1 MRIIIFLCAFLVS
14 FNGDLMAQVRE
25 ISGIRESVVDFD
37 SFGNLYK
44 IHVAQKGVG
53 IKYIASLYGVSEE
66 EISKLN
72 GFRDGH
78 ILLEGDMIKIP
89 IEKERILSN
98 LNGNEESKDLI
109 ALYYIVKPKETL
121 FRIAKVYFEQ
131 DITIFQERNNMT
143 NADLMVGQQVLVGWI
158 KSPYQREEDN
168 ESLSE
173 TIKLYN
179 ADLLKD
185 STLIGVEWRRE
196 RAVAY
201 WEKFDKG
208 ERGRFYVL
216 HPTARINSMM
226 EIYNPMLRRKV
237 KAKVLGRIPEDT
249 YRKDISIL
257 VSPETAKALG
267 ALDSRFMVELYYA
280 K

>member
-1 MRIIIFLCAFLVS
+1 MRIIIFLCAFLAC
-14 FNGDLMAQVRE
+14 FNEGLVAQARE
-25 ISGIRESVVDFD
+25 ISGIKESVVDFD

-44 IHVAQKGVG
+44 IHVVEKGVG
-53 IKYIASLYGVSEE
+53 LKYIASLYGVSED

-72 GFRDGH
+72 GFKDGH

-89 IEKERILSN
+89 IEKNRIISN
-98 LNGNEESKDLI
+98 LNGNEGSSDLI
-109 ALYYIVKPKETL
+109 ALYYIIKPKETL

-143 NADLMVGQQVLVGWI
+143 NADLVIGQRVLIGWLR
-158 KSPYQREEDN
+158 SPHQREEN
-168 ESLSE
+168 TEFLSK
-173 TIKLYN
+173 TKNYN
-179 ADLLKD
+179 SDIIKD
-185 STLIGVEWRRE
+185 STLIGMEWRRE
-196 RAVAY
+196 RAIAY

-208 ERGRFYVL
+208 DRGRFYVL

-257 VSPETAKALG
+257 VSPATAKALG

>member
-1 MRIIIFLCAFLVS
+1 
-14 FNGDLMAQVRE
+14 MAQVSD
-25 ISGIRESVVDFD
+25 ISCIRESVVDFD

-44 IHVAQKGVG
+44 IHVVEKGVG
-53 IKYIASLYGVSEE
+53 LKYIASLYGVAEY

-89 IEKERILSN
+89 IEKESILSN
-98 LNGNEESKDLI
+98 LNGNEESRDLI

-121 FRIAKVYFEQ
+121 FRIAKVYFDQ
-131 DITIFQERNNMT
+131 DITIFQARNNLT
-143 NADLMVGQQVLVGWI
+143 NTDLMAGQRVLVGWI
-158 KSPYQREEDN
+158 KSPHQRKEATEF
-168 ESLSE
+168 LSE
-173 TIKLYN
+173 TKKIYN
-179 ADLLKD
+179 LDSTKD
-185 STLIGVEWRRE
+185 STMIKVEWRRE

-216 HPTARINSMM
+216 HPTARINSIM
-226 EIYNPMLRRKV
+226 EIYNPMLGRKV